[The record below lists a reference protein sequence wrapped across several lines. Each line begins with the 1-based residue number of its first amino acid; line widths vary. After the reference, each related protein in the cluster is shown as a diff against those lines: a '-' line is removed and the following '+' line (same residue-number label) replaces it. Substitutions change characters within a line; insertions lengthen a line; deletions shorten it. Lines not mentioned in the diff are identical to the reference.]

1 MKVRNDYVDDYIRGQ
16 IAKICQINT
25 GNTLERIYALWHTVQ
40 TRNGIFQTFNFFR
53 NEEFEI
59 PIYNQNVGSQLPI
72 DFYTTIQY
80 LMRKKNI
87 LALCPVSYFQKKKMY
102 R

>member
-25 GNTLERIYALWHTVQ
+25 GNTLERIYALWLTVQ
-40 TRNGIFQTFNFFR
+40 TRNGNFQTFNFFR

-59 PIYNQNVGSQLPI
+59 LIYNQNVGSQLPI
-72 DFYTTIQY
+72 DFYQINETKIENRYSIYKT
-80 LMRKKNI
+80 KT
-87 LALCPVSYFQKKKMY
+87 
-102 R
+102 